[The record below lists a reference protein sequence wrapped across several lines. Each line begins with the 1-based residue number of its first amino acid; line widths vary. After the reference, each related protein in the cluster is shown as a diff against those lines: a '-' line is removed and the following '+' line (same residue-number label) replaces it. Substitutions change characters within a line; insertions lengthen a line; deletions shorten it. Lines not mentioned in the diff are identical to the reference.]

1 MSTAILP
8 EKGNIPA
15 KTAQNRGDFS
25 REAEKMLN
33 FHKRFYSIFAEF
45 VKGRQ
50 ILIEKAD
57 GRRYNIIARAGNDS
71 SPEKNANTI

>member
-8 EKGNIPA
+8 EKGNNPA
-15 KTAQNRGDFS
+15 KAAQNSTDFAQ
-25 REAEKMLN
+25 RTENVLN

-50 ILIEKAD
+50 ILIEKA
-57 GRRYNIIARAGNDS
+57 GHRRYNIIAKAGNDS
-71 SPEKNANTI
+71 S